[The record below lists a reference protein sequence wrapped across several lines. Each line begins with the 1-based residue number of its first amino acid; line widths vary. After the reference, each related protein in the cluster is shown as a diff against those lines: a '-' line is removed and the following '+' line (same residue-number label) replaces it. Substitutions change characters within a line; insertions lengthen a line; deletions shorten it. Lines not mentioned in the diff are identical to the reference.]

1 MNIVSQVI
9 FVIML
14 LFLISCLRVILK
26 IRKTI
31 KLNKDNPNFKGI
43 MVVNG
48 EISIIE
54 DNEKS
59 SVSEIHYVTDLCCEK
74 QIDIRNAYRVVK
86 DGTEYYFCSWEC
98 REKFLEGEQECLN

>member
-1 MNIVSQVI
+1 MNIVGQVI

-14 LFLISCLRVILK
+14 LFLVSCLRVILK

-31 KLNKDNPNFKGI
+31 KLNKNNPNFKGI

-48 EISIIE
+48 EVSIIE
-54 DNEKS
+54 DDKKDSINE
-59 SVSEIHYVTDLCCEK
+59 VQYVTDLCCEK
-74 QIDIRNAYRVVK
+74 QIDIQDAYRVVK

-98 REKFLEGEQECLN
+98 REKFLEGEQDV